1 MLVVAASSKKRRG
14 RLRPAQPNPPS
25 FKSIMPVRQNLVVLL
40 LVGCSCVASGAEPI
54 RALLVTG
61 GCCHDYD
68 SQKNIIKDGLEARA
82 DIEVT
87 VVQQGGSSTDTRI
100 PLYEDPNWAD
110 KFDVVLH
117 DECFAGIKDPAWT
130 QRVLKPHQEGKPAV
144 LIHCAMHCYRDGT
157 DEWFKFCGVTSH
169 GHGAHYGHE
178 VLNRDATHPI
188 MQGFGPGW
196 ANPQGE
202 LYEIARLWPTAHP
215 LASAKNRSKGN
226 EEVCVWTNDYR
237 GTRVFGTT
245 LGHHNE
251 TVSSPEFLDLL
262 TRGTLWACGKL
273 DAGHLK
279 PTTPAQV
286 DDDKLKNIPPG
297 FDATVFATPPAVK
310 YPVFVAAEEDG
321 TLYVAVDQNGS
332 LDRELKRGAV
342 YRLRDIDD
350 DGKADEVK
358 LFVPDVDS
366 PRGMVWDHDRLYVL
380 HPPHLSAFIDH
391 DGDGISDEQKILVKD
406 IAFTFADRPADHT
419 SNGVTMGIDGWLYL
433 AIGDFGFMKAVGSD
447 GRELQFRGGGVV
459 RVRPDGTG
467 LQIYSRGT
475 RNILEVAMDPLLN
488 GFTRDNTND
497 GGGWDIR
504 LHHFTGLEDHGYPR
518 LYMNF
523 GDEIVQPLADYGGGS
538 GCGALYMDEPGFP
551 DGYGNALYTADWGRQ
566 KIFRHTMSPNG
577 STFAPTQ
584 DDFIDL
590 PRVTDLDV
598 DANSTMYL
606 ASWQGATFR
615 YVGDEVGY
623 VLRLRPTG
631 YQPQSLPDFETLS
644 AADLVGQLQSPS
656 HRRRLAASRT
666 IVRRDLQ
673 PASEALAQLAANRD
687 AVLSHRVAAVFTLK
701 QLSGAGAHAAIGDLC
716 DDPSIQAFAI
726 RALADRWD
734 QASGVDDARLLEGL
748 QAANPRTRLESVVG
762 ITRLKRQS
770 LAKDLVPLL
779 QDRDPIVS
787 HTTRQALIE
796 LSAGEVCLRKLD
808 QASPAMRSALVK
820 VLQSIHSEYVVSEL
834 LRRSTETGEFDL
846 LIALCRLHFV
856 EGEWSGN
863 SWGTR
868 PDTRGPYYQPETW
881 EQSER
886 IAKHLSR
893 SLESVGVQQAG
904 ELIRQLGRHRIRL
917 AEMTAWLVNSAR
929 SDPQETLPLLLSHL
943 TDEAEV
949 ETAVGDFLLN
959 LTGDGAITKDLH
971 QAAVPV
977 LLNLERKTAVAAIL
991 GWLEADN
998 DPGVRRA
1005 FLRDG
1010 NLARNVDSLVKLSAG
1025 PNRLDWALTAL
1036 AAIERSAKGD
1046 VKETANDALQDA
1058 WLNDRANYLT
1068 AIRRARRRDLS
1079 DKVLM
1084 SLQSSEEK
1092 VREIAESI
1100 AEDWKLEASPT
1111 PAGPQIGDLTEADV
1125 LAQAIAHKGDVNRGR
1140 VLFEQLQ
1147 CAKCHTVKKGEALRG
1162 PYLPN
1167 VAKTYKRPQLAEA
1180 VLLPNRSIAQGFVTN
1195 VFVLDDGRQIIGFVT
1210 NEGDVELTVRDN
1222 EGTEMKIPVESIEDR
1237 ATQKVSVMPEGLLKR
1252 ITTEDFG
1259 SLLTYL
1265 ESLGK

>member
-1 MLVVAASSKKRRG
+1 MLF
-14 RLRPAQPNPPS
+14 RL
-25 FKSIMPVRQNLVVLL
+25 NLVVLVL
-40 LVGCSCVASGAEPI
+40 ACFSCVASGAEPI

-82 DIEVT
+82 NIEVT
-87 VVQQGGSSTDTRI
+87 VVQQGGSTTDTRI
-100 PLYEDPNWAD
+100 PLYEDPKWAD

-188 MQGFGPGW
+188 MKGFGPGW

-273 DAGHLK
+273 DAGYLK
-279 PTTPAQV
+279 PTTKPPV
-286 DDDKLKNIPPG
+286 DADKLKNIPPG

-551 DGYGNALYTADWGRQ
+551 EGYGNALYTADWGRQ

-631 YQPQSLPDFETLS
+631 YQPQPLPDFEKLS
-644 AADLVGQLQSPS
+644 ALDLVRQLQSPS

-673 PASEALAQLAANRD
+673 PASEALVELASNRD
-687 AVLSHRVAAVFTLK
+687 AVMSHRVAAVFTLK

-716 DDPSIQAFAI
+716 DDPSIQPFAI

-748 QAANPRTRLESVVG
+748 QAANPRTRLESVVAVS
-762 ITRLKRQS
+762 RLKRQS

-779 QDRDPIVS
+779 QDRDPIVT

-796 LSAGEVCLRKLD
+796 LGAGEVCLRELD
-808 QASPAMRSALVK
+808 RASPAMRSALLK

-834 LRRSTETGEFDL
+834 LRRSRETGEFDL
-846 LIALCRLHFV
+846 LIALCRLHYV
-856 EGEWSGN
+856 EGEWSGT

-881 EQSER
+881 GQSER
-886 IAKHLSR
+886 IAKHLSQ

-917 AEMTAWLVNSAR
+917 AEMTGWLVNSVR
-929 SDPQETLPLLLSHL
+929 SNPLETLPLLLSHL
-943 TDEAEV
+943 TDEPKIESEV
-949 ETAVGDFLLN
+949 VDFVLN

-977 LLNLERKTAVAAIL
+977 LLKLERKAAVAAIL
-991 GWLEADN
+991 RWLEADN

-1010 NLARNVDSLVKLSAG
+1010 NLARNVDSLVKLSVG
-1025 PNRLDWALTAL
+1025 PDRLEWALTAL

-1046 VKETANDALQDA
+1046 VKKAATDSLQET

-1079 DKVLM
+1079 EKVLM
-1084 SLQSSEEK
+1084 SLQSTEDK

-1100 AEDWKLEASPT
+1100 AEDWKLEPSPT
-1111 PAGPQIGDLTEADV
+1111 PAGPPIEELAEADV

-1147 CAKCHTVKKGEALRG
+1147 CAKCHTVKKSEALRG

-1210 NEGDVELTVRDN
+1210 NEGDIELTVRDN